1 MKKPSQLALPGFTPR
16 TTHGGDLRKGRRKL
30 ARPIDPKRAMHVTFK
45 SSRARGEYSLLHPR
59 NSRQVTGILYRAAYR
74 NGVEL
79 KQVGNSGN
87 HVHLLLKGR
96 TRKAIQDFLREAAG
110 QIAQKILRAKK
121 GQAKGRF
128 WDALA
133 FSRVVERGCDETIV
147 SRYVIK
153 NLIEGLTGW
162 QRGSYR
168 IFGRAGPEGPHL
180 TTSPPRQGPNP

>member
-45 SSRARGEYSLLHPR
+45 SSRARGAHSLLHPK
-59 NSRQVTGILYRAAYR
+59 NARQITTVLYRAAYR
-74 NGVEL
+74 NRIEL
-79 KQVGNSGN
+79 KEVGNAGN
-87 HVHLLLKGR
+87 HLHLLLKGP

-110 QIAQKILRAKK
+110 HIAQKILRAKK

-133 FSRVVERGCDETIV
+133 FSRVIARGRAEVIA
-147 SRYVIK
+147 SRYLLK
-153 NLIEGLTGW
+153 NLIEGVTGW
-162 QRGSYR
+162 RRGAYS
-168 IFGRAGPEGPHL
+168 IIGPTSSRTRKDSGP
-180 TTSPPRQGPNP
+180 PQPC